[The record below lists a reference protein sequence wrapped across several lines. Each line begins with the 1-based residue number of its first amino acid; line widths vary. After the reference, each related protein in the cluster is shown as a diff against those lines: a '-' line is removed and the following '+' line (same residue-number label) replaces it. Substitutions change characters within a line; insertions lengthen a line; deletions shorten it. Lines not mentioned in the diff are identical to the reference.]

1 MIENST
7 AKRCPYVEKCGGC
20 MMDGTHYDVYLKAKE
35 DKLNEILKEDAKTL
49 FDERI
54 HLVGMQ
60 NPYYYR
66 YKCNAAFGWKK
77 DGTVLSGS
85 YMERT
90 HKICDRDV
98 CLIENQMADSIIY
111 DIKKLI
117 PSFKIRIYNEDN
129 GYGYAAQLHLNA
141 IECR

>member
-1 MIENST
+1 
-7 AKRCPYVEKCGGC
+7 

-66 YKCNAAFGWKK
+66 YKCNAAFGWNRSIRKIK
-77 DGTVLSGS
+77 HDKNAQKT
-85 YMERT
+85 YMYNA
-90 HKICDRDV
+90 V
-98 CLIENQMADSIIY
+98 CSW
-111 DIKKLI
+111 
-117 PSFKIRIYNEDN
+117 SR
-129 GYGYAAQLHLNA
+129 
-141 IECR
+141 